1 MKQKQIFLRL
11 LPPSAGCQKQT
22 AWPNNRAVLENVKPI
37 PRGHYPT
44 EELRGPRL
52 KGPFLYPTTGNGYTP
67 SHKKT
72 GELSGR
78 VRLGGLKTWS
88 SSSVVYWLL
97 ETGFSVWSWLSWNAI
112 CKKALVFN
120 PASFITVLF
129 PGCRKLPKLVIPV
142 RKMGSIWCSWHICQ
156 ELRTLVRT

>member
-1 MKQKQIFLRL
+1 MKL
-11 LPPSAGCQKQT
+11 
-22 AWPNNRAVLENVKPI
+22 I

-44 EELRGPRL
+44 EELIGSPL

-78 VRLGGLKTWS
+78 VGIIFGGLKIWF
-88 SSSVVYWLL
+88 SSVVYWLL

-142 RKMGSIWCSWHICQ
+142 IKMGSI
-156 ELRTLVRT
+156 

>member
-1 MKQKQIFLRL
+1 M
-11 LPPSAGCQKQT
+11 
-22 AWPNNRAVLENVKPI
+22 KPI

-44 EELRGPRL
+44 EELIGFLL

-78 VRLGGLKTWS
+78 VGIVSGGLKTWF
-88 SSSVVYWLL
+88 SSVVYWLL

-112 CKKALVFN
+112 CKKSLVFN

-142 RKMGSIWCSWHICQ
+142 IKMGSI
-156 ELRTLVRT
+156 